1 MNYIFNDVCLI
12 FCVDTCLNFYLDGL
26 LLAVTVMLSVAVS
39 FKDCYAELDSRL
51 NFVIC

>member
-12 FCVDTCLNFYLDGL
+12 FCVDTCSNCYLGGL

-39 FKDCYAELDSRL
+39 FKDCYADA
-51 NFVIC
+51 